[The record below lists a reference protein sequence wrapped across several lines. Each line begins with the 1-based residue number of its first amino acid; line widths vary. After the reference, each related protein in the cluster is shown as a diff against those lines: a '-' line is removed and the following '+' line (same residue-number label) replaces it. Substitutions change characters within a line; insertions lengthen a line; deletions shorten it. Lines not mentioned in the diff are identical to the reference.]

1 MTKNIYTILDK
12 INFEDRVNK
21 EIDLL
26 NKTRYSENF
35 ESVTSKLVFT
45 QFVFSLMQ
53 DFYSE
58 ILKNESN

>member
-26 NKTRYSENF
+26 NKTRHSENF

-45 QFVFSLMQ
+45 QFVFSLIQ
-53 DFYSE
+53 DFYTE
-58 ILKNESN
+58 ILKDESN

>member
-1 MTKNIYTILDK
+1 MTKNIYSILDK

-45 QFVFSLMQ
+45 QFVFSLIQ
-53 DFYSE
+53 DFYTE
-58 ILKNESN
+58 ILKDESN